1 MAQDAPSDFRF
12 LYRTEQGRIDRARWI
27 SGAAPV
33 AALVVIGTLA
43 LWLALPYA
51 NRPLSERA
59 FYDPATFVANFYI
72 LAFAGALTIG
82 YGGLL
87 VLEQVL
93 HDNPGPVGFLTWWA
107 GGPLVVDLLAVPV
120 VVVTAIGLDRV
131 LPAAWRRAVEAA
143 ALVNLLLVLVAAPFL
158 TGLGRRPDNPSLLDR
173 NYVLGFGVLVGLV
186 WLVAL
191 LPPAIRT
198 LRARR

>member
-1 MAQDAPSDFRF
+1 MTNDSGSSPSPDTSRPPRGRSGLSRLRAWLGTQFVDVTHA
-12 LYRTEQGRIDRARWI
+12 LRTAGRAR
-27 SGAAPV
+27 
-33 AALVVIGTLA
+33 L
-43 LWLALPYA
+43 
-51 NRPLSERA
+51 
-59 FYDPATFVANFYI
+59 I
-72 LAFAGALTIG
+72 LAAAGALTVL

-120 VVVTAIGLDRV
+120 VVVTAIGLGRV
-131 LPAAWRRAVEAA
+131 IPAAWRRAVESA

-158 TGLGRRPDNPSLLDR
+158 SGLGRRPDNPSLLDR
-173 NYVLGFGVLVGLV
+173 DYVLGFGVLIGLV

-191 LPPAIRT
+191 VPPAVRA

>member
-1 MAQDAPSDFRF
+1 MTNDSGTSPPPRSTPPSGRSRLRVWLSTQRVEITDA
-12 LYRTEQGRIDRARWI
+12 LRAAGPARLVL
-27 SGAAPV
+27 AA
-33 AALVVIGTLA
+33 
-43 LWLALPYA
+43 
-51 NRPLSERA
+51 
-59 FYDPATFVANFYI
+59 
-72 LAFAGALTIG
+72 AGALTIG

-120 VVVTAIGLDRV
+120 VVVTAIGLGRV
-131 LPAAWRRAVEAA
+131 LPAAWRRAVESA

-173 NYVLGFGVLVGLV
+173 NYVLGFGVLIGLV

-191 LPPAIRT
+191 VPPAIRT